1 MYPRK
6 AWEVSY
12 KRDRAAGISRY
23 VDPGPSRERLRQLH
37 EAHVPA
43 RTLARA
49 AGLSDTAVREI
60 LDGSR
65 THVQRSTESRINRLS
80 LSGIYAEQQT
90 GHVPRIGAVRRLQAL
105 MAMGWSHDRLEAEGA
120 PGSRNLMYREGHLIS
135 IGRWRQIRE
144 VYDRLSMTP
153 GPSERTRRWAQA
165 LGYAPPLAWDDD
177 TIDDPQAEPAGV
189 LDHGPGAPVVDLV
202 AIRRTIASQSEA
214 TPVTR
219 TEQVHVV
226 TAMAA
231 RGATDTRIAEHLGL
245 SERTILRIRQR
256 HEIPAGQPTSRP
268 AATAAAYPP
277 ATQPAS
283 APTGGT
289 HNSAAA
295 ATRRLRTPL
304 NDRNPPATH
313 TLTVSPL

>member
-105 MAMGWSHDRLEAEGA
+105 AD
-120 PGSRNLMYREGHLIS
+120 
-135 IGRWRQIRE
+135 
-144 VYDRLSMTP
+144 V
-153 GPSERTRRWAQA
+153 
-165 LGYAPPLAWDDD
+165 
-177 TIDDPQAEPAGV
+177 
-189 LDHGPGAPVVDLV
+189 
-202 AIRRTIASQSEA
+202 ASQA
-214 TPVTR
+214 
-219 TEQVHVV
+219 QD
-226 TAMAA
+226 
-231 RGATDTRIAEHLGL
+231 GID
-245 SERTILRIRQR
+245 
-256 HEIPAGQPTSRP
+256 
-268 AATAAAYPP
+268 
-277 ATQPAS
+277 
-283 APTGGT
+283 
-289 HNSAAA
+289 AAA
-295 ATRRLRTPL
+295 AVEGGVVDGQDLAEQVLDRYPALQARRHERARVLSGGERRLLEISRALIMDPDIL
-304 NDRNPPATH
+304 LIDEPSIAV
-313 TLTVSPL
+313 TL